1 MIPGKPEIF
10 RVSGRYLMLV
20 GLRGKPRNRAEIAL
34 IPASLI
40 ASKRHLLMAAIRA
53 VRSFHY
59 GVNISDKFAYEVC
72 ICLLGIREVSRII
85 KLLSTD
91 QGEYALILHC
101 EEIKDCLRSLISITM
116 EDVTLSDIEA
126 AYELQK
132 MVSCTGNVEC
142 LAMEQGISV
151 ELER

>member
-1 MIPGKPEIF
+1 MIPGRPEIF
-10 RVSGRYLMLV
+10 RVGPKYLMLV

-53 VRSFHY
+53 IRSFHY

-85 KLLSTD
+85 KLLSD
-91 QGEYALILHC
+91 HDEYALILHC

-116 EDVTLSDIEA
+116 EDVALSDIEA
-126 AYELQK
+126 TYEPQK

-142 LAMEQGISV
+142 LAMEQGISI